1 MSSERSKS
9 VDKGQP
15 PTEFSTLMLLLRA
28 ACMLHAKMPE
38 SNSEVSIS
46 TADEFGVDLLDD
58 PLLAPLEA
66 LAGILVQH
74 GEVIAASYTLEAG
87 GVIFTTSDTLTDR
100 LVEDPVKGLVKGLV
114 KDPVE
119 DSDVPDSVV
128 PGSFMRDKVN
138 TNDSSN
144 LPSTFVITTNSYESA
159 TQAAKASNPHNLRVM
174 KGGKDLWREFKDHEY
189 RWIYAL

>member
-1 MSSERSKS
+1 MSSEWSKS
-9 VDKGQP
+9 VDKGQSL
-15 PTEFSTLMLLLRA
+15 TEFSTLMLLLHT

-58 PLLAPLEA
+58 PLLAPLEV

-74 GEVIAASYTLEAG
+74 GEVIVASYTLEAG
-87 GVIFTTSDTLTDR
+87 RVIFMTSDTLTDG
-100 LVEDPVKGLVKGLV
+100 LVEDPVK
-114 KDPVE
+114 
-119 DSDVPDSVV
+119 DSDVPDSIV

-159 TQAAKASNPHNLRVM
+159 TQAVKASNPHNLRVM

>member
-28 ACMLHAKMPE
+28 ACMLHAKMPQ
-38 SNSEVSIS
+38 SNPEVSIS

-87 GVIFTTSDTLTDR
+87 GVIFTTSDTLTEG
-100 LVEDPVKGLVKGLV
+100 LVEDPVKGLV

-138 TNDSSN
+138 AKDSSN